1 MAKLHNDYIIQRKR
15 AMTYKECE
23 DCEGM
28 GFHYS
33 YTEKD
38 KRCTTCNGKG
48 VILVA
53 DNDKTK
59 NDAMN
64 MINELKKK

>member
-1 MAKLHNDYIIQRKR
+1 
-15 AMTYKECE
+15 MTYQECE
-23 DCEGM
+23 YCEGM

-38 KRCTTCNGKG
+38 KKCTICNGKG

-53 DNDKTK
+53 DDDKTN